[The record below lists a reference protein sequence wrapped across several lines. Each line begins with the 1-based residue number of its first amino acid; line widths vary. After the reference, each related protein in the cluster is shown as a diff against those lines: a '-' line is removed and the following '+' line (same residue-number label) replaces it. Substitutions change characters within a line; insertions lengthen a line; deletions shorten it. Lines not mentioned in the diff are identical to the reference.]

1 MQTVPSKYLIVLDN
15 DIMCECKDISMG
27 YDARNV
33 LHNHDGYELLLL
45 INGSLDVYSEGD
57 GKSLG
62 RGDLVCVKA
71 NCFHHVRLN
80 SPGVYDRVV
89 INFRE
94 NVLERLCTEKT
105 DLGKC
110 FISKGVGKLNYLHLD
125 EEQVQRFLQYARELQ
140 AALKEGGFGADV
152 LSYALLTQLLVMT
165 NKCICEN
172 VLTEH
177 KGIMPKLVSETF
189 AYIDKHLTEE
199 LSLSVLEKQ
208 LQYNGIYISRC
219 FKRVMGITLQQYII
233 AKRCSLAQQYLA
245 KGYSPCDACFMT
257 GFNNYSSFSR
267 TFLQQIGVSPKKY
280 QLMQMKTKI

>member
-1 MQTVPSKYLIVLDN
+1 MQTPSSKYLIVLDN
-15 DIMCECKDISMG
+15 DIMCECKDIHTG
-27 YDARNV
+27 YDARDV

-45 INGSLDVYSEGD
+45 LNGQLDMYSEGD
-57 GKSLG
+57 GKALD

-71 NCFHHVRLN
+71 HCFHHVRLN

-94 NVLERLCTEKT
+94 NVLQKLCTEKS

-110 FISKGVGKLNYLHLD
+110 FIHNEQGKLNYLHLD
-125 EEQVQRFLQYARELQ
+125 EEQVQRFLQYAKELQ
-140 AALKEGGFGADV
+140 AALKDTGFGADA
-152 LSYALLTQLLVMT
+152 LAYALLTQILVMA
-165 NKCICEN
+165 NKCVCEKAIM
-172 VLTEH
+172 EH
-177 KGIMPKLVSETF
+177 AGIMPKLVSETF
-189 AYIDKHLTEE
+189 AYIDQHLTEE
-199 LSLSVLEKQ
+199 LSLTVLEKQ

-219 FKRVMGITLQQYII
+219 FKKVMGITLQQYII

-245 KGYSPCDACFMT
+245 QGYSPCDACFMT

-280 QLMQMKTKI
+280 QLLQMKNKA